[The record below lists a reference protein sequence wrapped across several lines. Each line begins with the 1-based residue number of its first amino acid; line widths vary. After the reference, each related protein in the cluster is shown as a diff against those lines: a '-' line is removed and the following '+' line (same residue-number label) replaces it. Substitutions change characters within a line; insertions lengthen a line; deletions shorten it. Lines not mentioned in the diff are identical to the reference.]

1 MMTRLA
7 DPSRS
12 AWRWRA
18 GALMALLALLAA
30 SSAALADLK
39 VPARLPG
46 LPLPARAQREG
57 PMRIVRVMSVDPA
70 CGADCPEWISAEGVI
85 RPGVAAAFQR
95 MLASLKG
102 RRLPVLISSHGGSV
116 SDAVEM
122 GALIREHDLAV
133 AVART
138 RIANCPERAPQ
149 CPDAKGQATA
159 DGAVCASACA
169 LILAGGAERLVGP
182 NPEVGVHQ
190 MTTVMREIEGSAHL
204 PTIKKIYEEKS
215 ADTAV
220 EAYFDAMGIGD
231 PVMALLRKTPAS
243 SIRWLSLDEVVAS
256 RLATLALDGAEP
268 ILTSG
273 ANGLNGRG
281 FGSDS
286 LAGVFEAKGAAALGG
301 PGARGATLEATFRYR
316 PGGGAVEA
324 ALASHAATGSASA
337 APSGWTLVAAGVEAL
352 PLAQAGAG
360 AARGLV
366 PRERF
371 CALMRQDKFVAKPA
385 EQTAG
390 PATDVQAAFD
400 VAAVEGAKSLVTE
413 ACP

>member
-1 MMTRLA
+1 MV
-7 DPSRS
+7 
-12 AWRWRA
+12 
-18 GALMALLALLAA
+18 LLALLAA
-30 SSAALADLK
+30 SPAALADLK

-46 LPLPARAQREG
+46 LPLPRAPREE
-57 PMRIVRVMSVDPA
+57 PMRIVRVTSVDPA
-70 CGADCPEWISAEGVI
+70 CGADCPEWISAEGTI
-85 RPGVAAAFQR
+85 RPGAAAAFQR
-95 MLASLKG
+95 VLAGLKG

-122 GALIREHDLAV
+122 GALIREHHLAV

-138 RIANCPERAPQ
+138 RIANCPERASQ
-149 CPDAKGQATA
+149 CPDAKGQAMT

-220 EAYFDAMGIGD
+220 EAYFEAMGIGD
-231 PVMALLRKTPAS
+231 PVMALLRKTAAS
-243 SIRWLSLDEVVAS
+243 SIHWLSPEEIVAS

-273 ANGLNGRG
+273 ASGLNGHAFSG
-281 FGSDS
+281 ADALS
-286 LAGVFEAKGAAALGG
+286 GVFEAKGSAPLGAQG
-301 PGARGATLEATFRYR
+301 EALEATFRYR
-316 PGGGAVEA
+316 PGGGTVEA
-324 ALASHAATGSASA
+324 ALAVRAAAGSTA
-337 APSGWTLVAAGVEAL
+337 AVPNGWILVAAGVEAL
-352 PLAQAGAG
+352 PLTQAGAS
-360 AARGLV
+360 AARGLL

-371 CALMRQDKFVAKPA
+371 CGLMRQDKVLAKRG
-385 EQTAG
+385 EQAG
-390 PATDVQAAFD
+390 DLAMDAQAAFD
-400 VAAVEGAKSLVTE
+400 VAAMKGAKSLVDE